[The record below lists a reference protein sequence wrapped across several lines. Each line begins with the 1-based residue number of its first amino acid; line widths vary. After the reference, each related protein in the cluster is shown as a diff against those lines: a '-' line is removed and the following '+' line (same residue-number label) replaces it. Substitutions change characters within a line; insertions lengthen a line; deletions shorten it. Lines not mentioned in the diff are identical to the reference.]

1 MMYEEHLRAAD
12 AGAWSLDA
20 DIRWADIDCE
30 VALIERDILVA
41 LHDAALIEGYLPVFA
56 PRMMQLLWDD
66 IDATAILSLEL
77 YEGLKHYTALRRY
90 LEIVGEESSRVSE
103 RSLVAARGR
112 TGGITYRRDEVIT
125 YLTHFMCSELFA
137 AHFFRR

>member
-20 DIRWADIDCE
+20 DIRWSDIHRAT
-30 VALIERDILVA
+30 ALEERDILVA
-41 LHDAALIEGYLPVFA
+41 LHDAALVEGYLPVFA

-90 LEIVGEESSRVSE
+90 SETVGY
-103 RSLVAARGR
+103 AQA
-112 TGGITYRRDEVIT
+112 GISGVT
-125 YLTHFMCSELFA
+125 
-137 AHFFRR
+137 